1 MLTAVNG
8 TYGVLNITA
17 VIVPALKVW
26 RISLL
31 ATAKLCY
38 KKIIGGYITSLI
50 YRVLPSFRDLVKKL
64 SLRKIRYRV

>member
-31 ATAKLCY
+31 ATAKLSY